1 MICVEILPAHRTEC
15 IEAEEVKL
23 SEIIEAIRDKLTG
36 DNIMVLVD
44 NKLVEDYEKRVT
56 SGSSV
61 IIVEEFLGG

>member
-15 IEAEEVKL
+15 IEAEEAKL
-23 SEIIEAIRDKLTG
+23 SEIIEAIRDKLLG
-36 DNIMVLVD
+36 GNIMVLVD

-56 SGSSV
+56 SGNRV

>member
-15 IEAEEVKL
+15 IEAEEAKL

-36 DNIMVLVD
+36 DNIMVLAD

-56 SGSSV
+56 SGSHI